1 MNKCAGCGKPN
12 NIYATVCQH
21 CGATLTPDGPIASP
35 TYRVRT
41 PCSKCE
47 NHRFLVIAPF
57 QVPDPVNEE
66 RVMSLSVVMHR
77 RDWNRIGAGQFHA
90 YVCLGCG
97 YTEWYALDLERLEAL
112 AGKVANVKVI
122 EVPATPAYR

>member
-21 CGATLTPDGPIASP
+21 CGATLSPGEPAAPP

-47 NHRFLVIAPF
+47 STRFLVISPF
-57 QVPDPVNEE
+57 QIPDSVNDFAITSL
-66 RVMSLSVVMHR
+66 RVVLQ
-77 RDWNRIGAGQFHA
+77 RDRTGAGQFHA

-97 YTEWYALDLERLEAL
+97 YTEWYATDLERLEAL
-112 AGKVANVKVI
+112 GGKLPNVQVI
-122 EVPATPAYR
+122 DVPATPAYR